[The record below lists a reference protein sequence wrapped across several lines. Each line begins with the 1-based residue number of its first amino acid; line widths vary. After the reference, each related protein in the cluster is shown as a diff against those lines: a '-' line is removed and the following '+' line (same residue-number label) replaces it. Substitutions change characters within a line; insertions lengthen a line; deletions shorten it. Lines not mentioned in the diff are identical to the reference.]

1 MTLTA
6 RAAAYAALLSAL
18 YHLYFAYARPLTE
31 GEHAI
36 IHVGLAAL
44 LVGLAQF
51 RERRGNGRILPGL
64 CVVAASAA
72 SIYLFGVTE
81 DLELRFGLGLTQT
94 QTIAGIAII
103 LSIIILCYLE
113 WGLVVAGLGVVA
125 LLYFFYGDLLPG
137 PMRAATHPSFSYAM
151 TFLIS
156 SGGTGLYGQITPI
169 SANIIFLFMLFGALL
184 GTTGVTRLF
193 LELGNWFGRIM
204 KGGAAVTCVVSSA
217 LFGTVTGATV
227 ANVAITGTF
236 TIPTM
241 KRQGFRAQDAGA
253 IEAVASCGGQVLPPV
268 MGAGAFVMASFL
280 GVAYVE
286 IAGRAIV
293 PALLFF
299 GAVLIAIYFLVRKAG
314 GIADSEP
321 ADMRAIRAEI
331 VPFLVPLTVLI
342 WYLLRGYSPSTAVF
356 NAIIAVIAVTLL
368 RPSTWRS
375 REGFAAAVRGLVRGL
390 TEGARQGAALAIVT
404 AVISLVAQSLI
415 TTALGPK
422 FASALAG
429 MVGDS
434 TFLALLL
441 VMFASI
447 LLGCGLPTV
456 AAYTMVV
463 IMMVPALRGIGID
476 PLAAHMFVYYFAVYA
491 AVTPPVATAAI
502 VASRIAETSFWGTAF
517 ASMRLMTGPLII
529 PFLFIYRP
537 EVLALPPDPFALFLT
552 FIGWLVATVAILA
565 VTVRFFI
572 IAMTRLET
580 TIALIAALL
589 ASFWIVNDILVAL
602 IGAVASLI
610 CLAILQGRRRVA
622 FKTQESSLA
631 ARTEQGG

>member
-1 MTLTA
+1 MIVRMIA
-6 RAAAYAALLSAL
+6 RASALAAMLSAL

-44 LVGLAQF
+44 LVGLSQF
-51 RERRGNGRILPGL
+51 CETQGLARIVAACG
-64 CVVAASAA
+64 VMAASA
-72 SIYLFGVTE
+72 SSVYLFGVTE

-103 LSIIILCYLE
+103 ASILVLCFLE

-137 PMRAATHPSFSYAM
+137 PLRAATHPSFSYAM

-184 GTTGVTRLF
+184 STTGVTRLF
-193 LELGNWFGRIM
+193 LELGNWLGRIM
-204 KGGAAVTCVVSSA
+204 RGGAAITCVVSSS

-241 KRQGFRAQDAGA
+241 RRQGFKPQDAGA
-253 IEAVASCGGQVLPPV
+253 IEAVSSCGGQILPPV

-280 GVAYVE
+280 GIAYVE
-286 IAGRAIV
+286 IAARALI
-293 PALLFF
+293 PALLYF
-299 GAVLIAIYFLVRKAG
+299 GAVLVAILLLVRKAG
-314 GIADSEP
+314 GIADNEP
-321 ADMRAIRAEI
+321 ADMRMIRSEI
-331 VPFLVPLTVLI
+331 VPFIIPLGVLI
-342 WYLLRGYSPSTAVF
+342 WFLLRGFSPTGAVF
-356 NAIIAVIAVTLL
+356 NAIVAVFVVTLL
-368 RPSTWRS
+368 RPTTWRS
-375 REGFAAAVRGLVRGL
+375 RAGLSAGIAGIIRGMID
-390 TEGARQGAALAIVT
+390 GARQGAALAIVT
-404 AVISLVAQSLI
+404 AVISLVAQALV

-429 MVGDS
+429 LVGDS
-434 TFLALLL
+434 TLIALLL
-441 VMFASI
+441 VMFGSI

-463 IMMVPALRGIGID
+463 IMMVPALRGIGVD
-476 PLAAHMFVYYFAVYA
+476 PLAAHMFVYYFAVFA

-502 VASRIAETSFWGTAF
+502 VASRIAQTSFWGTAL
-517 ASMRLMTGPLII
+517 ASMRLMAGPMII

-537 EVLALPPDPFALFLT
+537 EVLALPPNPLALALVVLGW
-552 FIGWLVATVAILA
+552 FIATVAVLA
-565 VTVRFFI
+565 ATLRYFI
-572 IAMTRLET
+572 IGT
-580 TIALIAALL
+580 TNVENAIALIAALL
-589 ASFWIVNDILVAL
+589 AFVWIVNDTFIALVIAIAAL
-602 IGAVASLI
+602 VLI
-610 CLAILQGRRRVA
+610 ATLQAKRRIA
-622 FKTQESSLA
+622 MKLD
-631 ARTEQGG
+631 